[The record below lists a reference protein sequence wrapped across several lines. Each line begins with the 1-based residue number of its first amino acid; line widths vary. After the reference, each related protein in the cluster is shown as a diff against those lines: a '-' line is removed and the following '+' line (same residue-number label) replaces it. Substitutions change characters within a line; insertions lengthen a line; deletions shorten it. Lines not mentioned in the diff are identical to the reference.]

1 MAAIESVAKW
11 SAGFQ
16 RAGSVKNGLGGRF
29 GSRLGRLKR
38 CAVREAGCKAGF
50 LRLRGPQLACR
61 AGVRGAQGGQAC
73 AMAAWGGRR
82 QGLQNMLAG
91 WRLSGWAVVWVAV
104 CSLALLSS
112 FFFLMR
118 TIRLLPVARWGVCGA
133 LLLLAAVAQAQ
144 LRSENQRMTLMEPQ
158 NVFQLSAQGSVEVR
172 QDLLMLTLSADR
184 EGASAAQV
192 QASLREALDAALAE
206 VKKTA
211 EPRLM
216 DVQTGEFSVIPR
228 YDRNNKINGWQGR
241 ASVLLQG
248 RDFPRI
254 TAAAARAGAMTVSH
268 VDFSLSREQRA
279 QAQTEAQKQAIEAF
293 RARAAEITRAFG
305 FAGYTL
311 REVSVGNENDEFELR
326 AYAAAPE
333 SASLLGKKAA
343 VAVEPGTSTVRVTV
357 SGSVQAQ

>member
-1 MAAIESVAKW
+1 M
-11 SAGFQ
+11 
-16 RAGSVKNGLGGRF
+16 
-29 GSRLGRLKR
+29 
-38 CAVREAGCKAGF
+38 REAGCKAGF
-50 LRLRGPQLACR
+50 LRLRGLQLACR

-91 WRLSGWAVVWVAV
+91 WRLSGRAAVWVAV

-112 FFFLMR
+112 FFLMR
-118 TIRLLPVARWGVCGA
+118 TIRLLPAARWGVCGA
-133 LLLLAAVAQAQ
+133 LLLLAAVAQAQAQ

-211 EPRLM
+211 EPRQM

-333 SASLLGKKAA
+333 SASLLGKRAA

-357 SGSVQAQ
+357 SGSVQARQERAQGLATP